1 MLKEGDIVQIVN
13 KKNRFFLRLK
23 KGEILGTHKG
33 NINHNDII
41 GKGYGDIVETHL
53 GERFTII
60 KSTLYELI
68 MYGIKRKTQII
79 YPKDSAYITL
89 RLGITDGMKVLESG
103 LGSGGLTLVMAN
115 AVKPTGKIYGYEI
128 EESHLEYLKKNIQLA
143 KLENYVE
150 TFHRDLAEPLP
161 ANFFDAA
168 FIDVKEPWK
177 YLENIYNSLKIG
189 ANIGFLLPTTN
200 QVSELLKNLESFKFS
215 QTEVLEILLRKYKPV
230 PERLRPE
237 DRMVAHTGY
246 LIFSRKLYLF

>member
-1 MLKEGDIVQIVN
+1 MLKEGDTVQIVD

-33 NINHNDII
+33 NVSHDNII
-41 GKGYGDIVETHL
+41 GKNYGDIVETHL
-53 GERFTII
+53 GEKFTILRTTI
-60 KSTLYELI
+60 YELI

-103 LGSGGLTLVMAN
+103 LGSGGLTIVMAN

-128 EESHLEYLKKNIQLA
+128 KESHLKNLIKNIELA
-143 KLENYVE
+143 KLEDYVE
-150 TFHRDLAEPLP
+150 TFHKDLGEPLP
-161 ANFFDAA
+161 ENFFDAA
-168 FIDVKEPWK
+168 FIDVREPWK
-177 YLENIYNSLKIG
+177 YLNNIYNSLKIG

-200 QVSELLKNLESFKFS
+200 QVSELLKELEKFRFY

-230 PERLRPE
+230 PDRLRPE

-246 LIFSRKLYLF
+246 LIFSRK